1 MTRFVGF
8 SACVVCIVLLGA
20 CSKHP
25 SQTQAAA
32 PSPSFQPPPPE
43 AAAAPAVEITA
54 VKLWQAYHDN
64 PVGAD
69 ARYKGKRLLISGIID
84 KIDQDI
90 SGKPFLYLKSPDL
103 ITQVPVRFRR
113 DEATTLSDLQPG
125 SAFSA
130 VCACRGRSLGSPD
143 LVDCVPEPTKP

>member
-1 MTRFVGF
+1 MVRYVGCL
-8 SACVVCIVLLGA
+8 ACLVCVFLVGA

-25 SQTQAAA
+25 SPTQTAA
-32 PSPSFQPPPPE
+32 PSPSFQPPASEPT
-43 AAAAPAVEITA
+43 AAPAVEITA

-69 ARYKGKRLLISGIID
+69 ARYKGKRLFISGIID

-103 ITQVPVRFRR
+103 IMQVPVRFRG
-113 DEATTLSDLQPG
+113 DEAAALSDLQPG

-130 VCACRGRSLGSPD
+130 VCTCRGRSLGSPD
-143 LVDCVPEPTKP
+143 LIDCVPEPAKP